1 MAIMYPNLKT
11 IKLMKPKPTNG
22 EFFLLQYLYEQ
33 LDDNYEIFSITYK
46 WIFTRYCYFKKNYGA
61 LIIEVKDWNLSYY
74 KIDND
79 HNWEV
84 YSPINKQYYKVLSPV
99 AQVLEYKKSL
109 YDFYSIKLAEKKI
122 TLGEKK
128 LII

>member
-1 MAIMYPNLKT
+1 MAIMYPNLET

-33 LDDNYEIFSITYK
+33 LDDNYEIFFQSHINGFLPD
-46 WIFTRYCYFKKNYGA
+46 IVILKKNYGA

-99 AQVLEYKKSL
+99 AQVLEYKTS
-109 YDFYSIKLAEKKI
+109 
-122 TLGEKK
+122 
-128 LII
+128 